1 MKCFKCDKEIPEGS
15 KFCNHCG
22 CETVMICP
30 ACGKKIP
37 DGSKFCNHCGCPIS
51 ANDGY
56 IDLGLPSG
64 TKWKAE
70 NEIGY
75 YEFDE
80 AVSKYGYRL
89 PTREQLKELKN
100 QCQWEW
106 MGVEYRVTGP
116 NGNAIVLPAAGRRLC
131 GGSVYRVGSYGDYWS
146 STPGGSGGAW
156 RLYFRSSS
164 VYMYSRNRC
173 RGRSVR
179 LVQD

>member
-22 CETVMICP
+22 CT
-30 ACGKKIP
+30 
-37 DGSKFCNHCGCPIS
+37 IS

-70 NEIGY
+70 NEKGY

-80 AVSKYGYRL
+80 AVSKYGNRL
-89 PTREQLKELKN
+89 PTLEQLEELRTH
-100 QCQWEW
+100 CQWEW
-106 MGVEYRVTGP
+106 MGDGYRVTGP
-116 NGNAIVLPAAGRRLC
+116 NGNAIVLPAAGYRYC
-131 GGSVYRVGSYGDYWS
+131 SESVSGVGSGGYFWS
-146 STPGGSGGAW
+146 STPDGSDFAW
-156 RLYFRSSS
+156 YLYFDSSS
-164 VYMYSRNRC
+164 VGMYVSDRC
-173 RGRSVR
+173 YGFSVR

>member
-1 MKCFKCDKEIPEGS
+1 M
-15 KFCNHCG
+15 
-22 CETVMICP
+22 
-30 ACGKKIP
+30 
-37 DGSKFCNHCGCPIS
+37 
-51 ANDGY
+51 
-56 IDLGLPSG
+56 GLPSG

-89 PTREQLKELKN
+89 PTREQLEELKN

-116 NGNAIVLPAAGRRLC
+116 NGNAIVLPAAGDRHC
-131 GGSVYRVGSYGDYWS
+131 DGGVGSVGAYGYYWS
-146 STPGGSGGAW
+146 STPNGSDYAW
-156 RLYFRSSS
+156 SLGFNAGS
-164 VYMYSRNRC
+164 VDMGYDYRC
-173 RGRSVR
+173 YGESVR